1 MVVMVEGNSCKVSF
15 AVCFWVVHIKVFQPT
30 YAHQTPVFHY
40 AARDSS
46 VGYATAWI

>member
-15 AVCFWVVHIKVFQPT
+15 AVWMVHIKMLQPT
-30 YAHQTPVFHY
+30 CARQTPVFHY

-46 VGYATAWI
+46 VGYATAWV